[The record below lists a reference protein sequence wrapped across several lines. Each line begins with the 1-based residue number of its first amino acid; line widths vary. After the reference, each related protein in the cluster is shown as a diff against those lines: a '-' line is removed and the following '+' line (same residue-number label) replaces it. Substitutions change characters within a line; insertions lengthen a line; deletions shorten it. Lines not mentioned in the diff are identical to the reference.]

1 MWWQLQL
8 LGCFLV
14 TVKNAIYKV
23 QGFTLTAVV
32 AAIVLLC
39 MVEPSFMR
47 SFKTAPS
54 FFQAWFIGQAGL
66 AVFGCIASYIVGDA
80 GLTLKHYIGMV
91 FALLSGYLLI
101 S

>member
-8 LGCFLV
+8 LACLSV
-14 TVKNAIYKV
+14 TVKGAIYRT

-32 AAIVLLC
+32 AAIVLICIL
-39 MVEPSFMR
+39 EPSFLK

-54 FFQAWFIGQAGL
+54 FFQAWFVGQASL
-66 AVFGCIASYIVGDA
+66 AVFGCIASYLVGDI
-80 GLTLKHYIGMV
+80 GLTFKHYMGMF